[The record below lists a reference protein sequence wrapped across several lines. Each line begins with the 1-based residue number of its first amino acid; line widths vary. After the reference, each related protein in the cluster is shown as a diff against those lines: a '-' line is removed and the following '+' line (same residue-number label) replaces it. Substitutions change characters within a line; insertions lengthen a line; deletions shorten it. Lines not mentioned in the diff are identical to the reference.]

1 MAKKTKDN
9 TEKEKQNWKAFFEG
23 EKGVFIIGKLTRDII
38 EHCKLPEAIE
48 LMKD

>member
-1 MAKKTKDN
+1 MAKKSKDI

-38 EHCKLPEAIE
+38 EHCKLPETIE